1 MGWSRGQPRPKTKEM
16 HMAKGYPTKVE
27 RRKMNL
33 ISRNKRIIREM
44 KSAFGLTRYFQTM
57 LPEKVA
63 NMR

>member
-1 MGWSRGQPRPKTKEM
+1 
-16 HMAKGYPTKVE
+16 MAKGYPTKVE